1 MKSMRLRSLLATT
14 LAAGIVVTSTVGC
27 SSGGDSTAS
36 NADAG
41 ATITEAG
48 TSASGG
54 EDITITMVESLT
66 SADRTAII
74 REIAD
79 KYEADHPNI
88 TIDIVSPPL
97 ENADNKI
104 TQMLMNGTG
113 CDIVETRDLT
123 LTQYVNN
130 GWIAPLDDYLNAW
143 DEKDTLTDAA
153 LKAAYGYGD
162 GAYVIPYGFL
172 WRGLYCRSDWFED
185 AGMELPSTWQEIYD
199 DGVALQNADSN
210 QYGFAFRG
218 STLGYMYAD
227 TVIWSYIGTDVL
239 ATTDAG
245 YFLKDGDGATIFTL
259 DETKEALEFYKS
271 LYTDCSPSD
280 SIAWGF
286 AEMVQGFV
294 GGTTAMLI
302 QDPEV
307 ISSCQAD
314 MEDGTWSL
322 VPFPTGPSG
331 QAVFPNGYSG
341 WSMTSFTEHPDEVAD
356 FIFYLSNEEN
366 NTYFCKN
373 YATIPIHSN
382 AAEIDS
388 YFSEGPFS
396 IYMDMAN
403 DGDTYRTCSAPMMYN
418 AFAAYK
424 AEVDTIYQQWLTDE
438 ITTDELM
445 QWLDNYWTQAYA
457 DEGQKF

>member
-1 MKSMRLRSLLATT
+1 MKKMKLKMSALV
-14 LAAGIVVTSTVGC
+14 AAALFAGVYGGINV
-27 SSGGDSTAS
+27 A
-36 NADAG
+36 AD
-41 ATITEAG
+41 
-48 TSASGG
+48 
-54 EDITITMVESLT
+54 DNITITMVESLT
-66 SADRTAII
+66 SAERTAII

-79 KYEADHPNI
+79 KYEADHPNVSI
-88 TIDIVSPPL
+88 EIISPPL
-97 ENADNKI
+97 ENADSKI
-104 TQMLMNGTG
+104 TQMLMNGSG
-113 CDIVETRDLT
+113 CDIVEARDLT

-130 GWIAPLDDYLNAW
+130 DWIQPMDTWLDQW

-153 LKAAYGYGD
+153 LKAAYNAGD
-162 GAYVIPYGFL
+162 KAYVIPYGFL
-172 WRGLYCRSDWFED
+172 WRGLYCRSDWFKD
-185 AGMELPSTWQEIYD
+185 AGLEVPSTWQGIYD
-199 DGVALQNADSN
+199 AGVALQNPSEN
-210 QYGFAFRG
+210 KYGFAFRG

-227 TVIWSYIGTDVL
+227 TVIWSYIGTDKL

-245 YFLKDGDGATIFTL
+245 YFLKDGNGATIFSL

-307 ISSCQAD
+307 ISSCEAD
-314 MEDGTWSL
+314 MEDGTWEL

-341 WSMTSFTEHPDEVAD
+341 WAMTSFTEHPDEVAD
-356 FIFYLSNEEN
+356 FILYLSNAEN

-382 AAEIDS
+382 AAELDD
-388 YFSEGPFS
+388 FFAEGTFS

-403 DGDTYRTCSAPMMYN
+403 DGDTYRTCSAPMMYT

-438 ITTDELM
+438 ITTDDLVK
-445 QWLDNYWTQAYA
+445 WLDDYWTKAYA

>member
-1 MKSMRLRSLLATT
+1 MKKMKLKMSALV
-14 LAAGIVVTSTVGC
+14 AAALFAGVYGGI
-27 SSGGDSTAS
+27 
-36 NADAG
+36 NAAAD
-41 ATITEAG
+41 
-48 TSASGG
+48 
-54 EDITITMVESLT
+54 DNITITMVESLT
-66 SADRTAII
+66 SAERTAII

-79 KYEADHPNI
+79 KYEAEHPNI
-88 TIDIVSPPL
+88 SIEIISPPL
-97 ENADNKI
+97 ENSDTKI
-104 TQMLMNGTG
+104 TQMLMNGSG
-113 CDIVETRDLT
+113 CDIVEARDLT
-123 LTQYVNN
+123 LNQYVNN
-130 GWIAPLDDYLNAW
+130 EWVQPLDTWLDQW

-153 LKAAYGYGD
+153 LKAAYNAGGK
-162 GAYVIPYGFL
+162 AYVIPYGFL
-172 WRGLYCRSDWFED
+172 WRGLYCRSDWFKD
-185 AGMELPSTWQEIYD
+185 AGLEVPSTWQEIYD
-199 DGVALQNADSN
+199 AGVALQDPSANK
-210 QYGFAFRG
+210 YGFAFRG

-227 TVIWSYIGTDVL
+227 TVIWSYIGTDKL
-239 ATTDAG
+239 ASTDAG
-245 YFLKDGDGATIFTL
+245 YFLKDGNGATIFSL

-307 ISSCQAD
+307 ISSCEAD
-314 MEDGTWSL
+314 MEDGTWEL

-341 WSMTSFTEHPDEVAD
+341 WAMTSFTEHPDEVAD
-356 FIFYLSNEEN
+356 FILYLSNAEN

-382 AAEIDS
+382 AAEMDD
-388 YFSEGPFS
+388 FFAEGTFS

-403 DGDTYRTCSAPMMYN
+403 DGDTYRTCSAPMMYT
-418 AFAAYK
+418 AFASYK
-424 AEVDTIYQQWLTDE
+424 SEVDTIYQQWLTDE
-438 ITTDELM
+438 ITTDDLVK
-445 QWLDNYWTQAYA
+445 WLDDYWTKAYA